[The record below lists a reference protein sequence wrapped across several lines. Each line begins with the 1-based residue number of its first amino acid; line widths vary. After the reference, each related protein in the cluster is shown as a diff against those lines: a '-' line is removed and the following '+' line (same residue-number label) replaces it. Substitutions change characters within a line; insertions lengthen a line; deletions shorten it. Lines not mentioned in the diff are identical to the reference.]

1 MKKKNI
7 ILLSEIAK
15 KVITTKKS
23 RRLFENVQGLASS
36 VQNKVMELGKEV
48 KAAGEDIT
56 DEEVQAAMLM
66 AALEDNGNLDKVD
79 VQDVETIAQQIQEAR
94 GYRLKEAG
102 GGGLL
107 QTVELVG
114 AALGNVALLNVIA
127 GTMKELTGKEIN
139 PDQISQKINKAMGPL
154 KKLTGLPAKAMEKFF
169 EFVTKKLGGG
179 KASQKIAGYSGTIVI
194 VTILLALGLL
204 FFPVLG
210 ASPLMVFLSLTGVIG
225 KGFELATLWKHLIEA
240 IKNYKQEGGEGA
252 ETLPN
257 LQPA

>member
-1 MKKKNI
+1 MKKRNT
-7 ILLSEIAK
+7 ILLSEITKGILTSK
-15 KVITTKKS
+15 KT
-23 RRLFENVQGLASS
+23 RRLMENVSGMASTIQS
-36 VQNKVMELGKEV
+36 KVMDLGKEV

-66 AALEDNGNLDKVD
+66 AALQDNGNLDKVD
-79 VQDVETIAQQIQEAR
+79 AQDVEAIAQQIQEAR

-107 QTVELVG
+107 HTIELVG
-114 AALGNVALLNVIA
+114 AALGNVALLNVVA
-127 GTMKELTGKEIN
+127 TTMKELTGKEIN
-139 PDQISQKINKAMGPL
+139 PDQISQKIEKAMGPI

-169 EFVTKKLGGG
+169 EWITKKLGGG
-179 KASQKIAGYSGTIVI
+179 KASQKIAGYSGTIVV

-210 ASPLMVFLSLTGVIG
+210 ASPIMVFLSLTGIVG
-225 KGFELATLWKHLIEA
+225 KGFELTTLWSHLVDA
-240 IKNYKQEGGEGA
+240 IKQYKQEGGEDA

>member
-1 MKKKNI
+1 MRRRDT

-15 KVITTKKS
+15 KVVTTKKS
-23 RRLFENVQGLASS
+23 RRLFENVQGLASN

-66 AALEDNGNLDKVD
+66 AALKDNGKLDKVD
-79 VQDVETIAQQIQEAR
+79 AQDVETIAQQIKEAR

-102 GGGLL
+102 GGLL
-107 QTVELVG
+107 QQIELVG
-114 AALGNVALLNVIA
+114 AVLGNVALLKVIA
-127 GTMKELTGKEIN
+127 ITMKELTGKEIN
-139 PDQISQKINKAMGPL
+139 PDQISQKINKAMGPI

-179 KASQKIAGYSGTIVI
+179 KASQKIAGYSGTIII

-240 IKNYKQEGGEGA
+240 IKDYKQEGGEGA

>member
-1 MKKKNI
+1 MRKRNS

-15 KVITTKKS
+15 KVITTKKG
-23 RRLFENVQGLASS
+23 RRLLENVQGLASN
-36 VQNKVMELGKEV
+36 VQTKVMELGKEI

-66 AALEDNGNLDKVD
+66 AALEDGGNLDKVD
-79 VQDVETIAQQIQEAR
+79 AQDVETITQQIKEAR

-107 QTVELVG
+107 QTVELIG
-114 AALGNVALLNVIA
+114 AALGNVALLNVVA
-127 GTMKELTGKEIN
+127 STMKELTGKEIN

-169 EFVTKKLGGG
+169 EFITKKLGGG
-179 KASQKIAGYSGTIVI
+179 KASQKIAGYSGTIVV

-210 ASPLMVFLSLTGVIG
+210 ASPLMVFLSLSGVIG
-225 KGFELATLWKHLIEA
+225 KGFELTTLWKHLTDA
-240 IKNYKQEGGEGA
+240 IKDYKQQGGEGA
-252 ETLPN
+252 EALPN